1 MEAGVTT
8 LNIQA
13 QPEPAP
19 VQVQAPTKFANTHI
33 PHNHKPNFG
42 RYVNGCHACMAKW
55 PDGPPVRTRRPPV
68 PVPAAAPAEPGLTR
82 EDVIALLREHA
93 PQVVQAVEAAEAVPM
108 AEKTAEQNTLEKL
121 VQLMLNREAKA
132 LVKDEADEARKL
144 QGRKDMVRMAQEQ
157 EAMKS
162 NIQSNCGWEYGRPG
176 SHTKENGRSAINGQI
191 HNDGLYH
198 PICFRCFK
206 AFPPEKPN
214 AQQVRSGVTAG

>member
-19 VQVQAPTKFANTHI
+19 AQVQAPTKFANTHI

-55 PDGPPVRTRRPPV
+55 PDGPPVRTRRPQAQVAPPV
-68 PVPAAAPAEPGLTR
+68 DPGLTR

-93 PQVVQAVEAAEAVPM
+93 PQVVQAAEAAPA
-108 AEKTAEQNTLEKL
+108 AEKTAEQNTLERL
-121 VQLMLNREAKA
+121 VQLMLARESKM
-132 LVKDEADEARKL
+132 LIKDEADEARKL
-144 QGRKDMVRMAQEQ
+144 QSRKDMVKMAQEQ
-157 EAMKS
+157 IAMKK
-162 NIQSNCGWEYGRPG
+162 NIQDNCGWEYGRPG

-191 HNDGLYH
+191 HNDGKYH
-198 PICFRCFK
+198 PICMRCFK
-206 AFPPEKPN
+206 EFTPETPN
-214 AQQVRSGVTAG
+214 AQQMRSGVTN